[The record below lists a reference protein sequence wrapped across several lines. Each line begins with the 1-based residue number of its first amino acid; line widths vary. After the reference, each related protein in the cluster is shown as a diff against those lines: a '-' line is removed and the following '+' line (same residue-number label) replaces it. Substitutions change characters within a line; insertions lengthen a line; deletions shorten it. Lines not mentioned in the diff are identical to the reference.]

1 MPKSRILAPADGA
14 RLPPVATATLG
25 RPFHL
30 LPVYLRTLQQALADF
45 VQREL
50 NARYRA
56 RFALHQL
63 AAGDAPQ
70 DEPRRTWHRWGGG
83 AFAVHIE
90 RRLLLQIL
98 DYRYGGNGNGSSAGA
113 SDDSRETETEH
124 RLARLL
130 GNRLSQLLLACVQRG
145 GHALAAG
152 DGIDNLSFALHDKPS
167 WEAVLTLADDSGA
180 VQGRIALGLDD
191 DSVAYLL
198 QQLAGDRLPEAA
210 ASSEPLPFTEQ
221 LRLRLRAQLLEKQ
234 LPLGEVLDLQVGS
247 VLPIRLPPQTDVYV
261 GRKRLFAASVVDR
274 GGKLCLT
281 SFQDVE

>member
-50 NARYRA
+50 NARYHA
-56 RFALHQL
+56 RFVLSEL
-63 AAGDAPQ
+63 VAGDAPQ
-70 DEPRRTWHRWGGG
+70 EAPRRTWHRWGGG

-90 RRLLLQIL
+90 RQLLLQIL
-98 DYRYGGNGNGSSAGA
+98 DYRYGGNGSSAGTA
-113 SDDSRETETEH
+113 DSSRETETEH

-130 GNRLSQLLLACVQRG
+130 GNRLSQLLLASMQRG

-152 DGIDNLSFALHDKPS
+152 DGIDNLSFALRDKPS
-167 WEAVLTLADDSGA
+167 WEAVLTLADHNGA
-180 VQGRIALGLDD
+180 PQGRIALGLDD
-191 DSVAYLL
+191 DSVGYLL
-198 QQLAGDRLPEAA
+198 QQLAGDRLPEAV

-221 LRLRLRAQLLEKQ
+221 LRLRLRAQLLEKR